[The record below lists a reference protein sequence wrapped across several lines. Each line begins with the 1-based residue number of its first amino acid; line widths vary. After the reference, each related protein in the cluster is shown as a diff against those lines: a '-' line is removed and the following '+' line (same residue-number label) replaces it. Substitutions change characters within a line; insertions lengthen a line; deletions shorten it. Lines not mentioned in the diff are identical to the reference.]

1 MKQETFFGMGKDSE
15 KYLHV
20 RRGDN
25 KEVLITKTVN
35 GGIIRE
41 ENTVHLD
48 AEEARKLG
56 IQLLKLS
63 TDPIAKTGEAVDNLS
78 ECNVTVYQTENP
90 DDTPSN
96 SACIEIQETDEI
108 EAQRKEEGLY
118 PCFDIEG
125 EDLERLIAL
134 LAKIV

>member
-1 MKQETFFGMGKDSE
+1 MKQRTIFGSNNSE
-15 KYLHV
+15 NYLYV
-20 RRGDN
+20 RSGDN
-25 KEVLITKTVN
+25 NEVLIDKTKAGNLIDGANAV
-35 GGIIRE
+35 R
-41 ENTVHLD
+41 LD
-48 AEEARKLG
+48 AEEARKLA

-63 TDPIAKTGEAVDNLS
+63 TDPVAKTGEAVENLS
-78 ECNVTVYQTENP
+78 KCNVTVYQIENP

-96 SACIEIQETDEI
+96 CACIEIQETDEI
-108 EAQRKEEGLY
+108 EAQRKEEGLH